1 MESEENVKVL
11 AFKPNPR
18 KPDQG
23 FVRLTEMIDVQ
34 TVDGHKEQVEGE
46 IIEAWTPE
54 VAKVAELVG
63 KELPD
68 GWTLRDGPKGKQ
80 LLPPKARGEGPR
92 AAWANTEEGQ
102 KYVQERMDRRTALMT
117 AGEQWGQDHGA
128 MGTGNVLSWAE
139 DFYGWLRESVS
150 GGPPPKASTS
160 AAGVSPPQGDAQGPP
175 SDTSNVSPGVG
186 QSRETVSPTARSS
199 APPRDTSSD
208 EEAHPS
214 SEDRREG
221 DAGDNTVEADTPGS
235 PGAVTPQTVQTP
247 GSPSRRQRCLHTEG
261 IKTIT
266 KETGGSVDVCEKCG
280 VVVST

>member
-1 MESEENVKVL
+1 MESEEVVRVL

-23 FVRLTEMIDVQ
+23 FVRLTEMVDVQ
-34 TVDGHKEQVEGE
+34 TDDGRKEQVEGE

-54 VAKVAELVG
+54 IAKIPDLIG

-80 LLPPKARGEGPR
+80 LLPPKAKGEGPR

-102 KYVQERMDRRTALMT
+102 KYVQERMDRRTALMQAVAYLNI
-117 AGEQWGQDHGA
+117 AGDALNLKALKGDWILVDSIADQIYA
-128 MGTGNVLSWAE
+128 
-139 DFYGWLRESVS
+139 WLRQSVS
-150 GGPPPKASTS
+150 DGPPPKASTG

-175 SDTSNVSPGVG
+175 SDTS
-186 QSRETVSPTARSS
+186 S
-199 APPRDTSSD
+199 APRAQVADGTDATAAKEADTI
-208 EEAHPS
+208 
-214 SEDRREG
+214 RREG
-221 DAGDNTVEADTPGS
+221 DAGDNAVEADTPGS
-235 PGAVTPQTVQTP
+235 PGAVTPAAVQTP

-261 IKTIT
+261 IRTIT

-280 VVVST
+280 VVIT